1 MKFEEWKFLVK
12 ENLTIST
19 LKTMGEKIKKRIE
32 EDEKNDFIKLFV
44 VPDFETFERDNEP
57 LQQCILFTDK
67 NIRTFRFNYTT
78 KGQLYSIDFWKP
90 TSKVDP
96 DITMYASNANMDD
109 ILYLVPQIAKNPSKN
124 IDIDSIL
131 SKRAVLAESEKK
143 AEVRLEDSKPVKEV
157 PSTEVKKAE
166 KTLDDY
172 DFSDPGTIFEDLKT
186 YVSMVIRGQQPS
198 LLVTGSPG
206 VGKTFLISK
215 QLKEAGLESGKDYIQ
230 VKGRSTAAG
239 MFITL
244 WENNGKIIVFD
255 DCDSVFQSGDA
266 VNILKGAL
274 DSYST
279 REISWLVGRPLRTA
293 EGEQVPKSFEFT
305 GKIIFISNLPQ
316 KKIDDAIKSR
326 SFVLEVALTPLDMI
340 KKMRKDLPNVLPEVP
355 FFMRETALK
364 FIERISKKTSDLE
377 INMRTLIKAVKIV
390 DEVDDL
396 SVAERLIIQQ
406 CSYK

>member
-19 LKTMGEKIKKRIE
+19 LKTIGEKIKKRIE

-96 DITMYASNANMDD
+96 DITMYASNANMND

-131 SKRAVLAESEKK
+131 SKRGALAESEKTPK
-143 AEVRLEDSKPVKEV
+143 VRLEDSKPTKEILT
-157 PSTEVKKAE
+157 PEVKKAE

-172 DFSDPGTIFEDLKT
+172 DFSDPSTIFEDLKT
-186 YVSMVIRGQQPS
+186 YVNMVIRGQQPS

-215 QLKEAGLESGKDYIQ
+215 QLKDAGLESGKDFIH

-279 REISWLVGRPLRTA
+279 REISWLVGKPLRTA
-293 EGEQVPKSFEFT
+293 EGEKVPKSFEFT

-355 FFMRETALK
+355 LFMRETALK

>member
-19 LKTMGEKIKKRIE
+19 LKTMGDKIKKRIE

-78 KGQLYSIDFWKP
+78 KGQLYSVDFWKP

-131 SKRAVLAESEKK
+131 SKRGVLAESENPP
-143 AEVRLEDSKPVKEV
+143 EVRLENSKPAKEILT
-157 PSTEVKKAE
+157 PEVKKAE

-172 DFSDPGTIFEDLKT
+172 DFSDPSTIFEDLKT
-186 YVSMVIRGQQPS
+186 YVNMVIRGQQPS

-215 QLKEAGLESGKDYIQ
+215 QLKDAGLESGKDFIH

-274 DSYST
+274 DSYSA
-279 REISWLVGRPLRTA
+279 REISWLVGKPLRTA
-293 EGEQVPKSFEFT
+293 EGEKVPKSFEFT

-355 FFMRETALK
+355 LFMRETALK

>member
-1 MKFEEWKFLVK
+1 MTFEEWKFLVK

-19 LKTMGEKIKKRIE
+19 LKTMGDKIKKQIE
-32 EDEKNDFIKLFV
+32 ADEKNDFIKLFV
-44 VPDFETFERDNEP
+44 VPDFETFERENEP
-57 LQQCILFTDK
+57 LQQSILFTDK

-78 KGQLYSIDFWKP
+78 RGNLYSVDFWKP

-96 DITMYASNANMDD
+96 AITMYTVDADMNDV
-109 ILYLVPQIAKNPSKN
+109 LYLVPQIAKNPSKN
-124 IDIDSIL
+124 IDINSIL
-131 SKRAVLAESEKK
+131 SKKGELAEAEKK
-143 AEVRLEDSKPVKEV
+143 PDVRIEDSKPAKEI
-157 PSTEVKKAE
+157 PSPEVKKAE
-166 KTLDDY
+166 KELDDY
-172 DFSDPGTIFEDLKT
+172 EFSDPSTIFEDLKT
-186 YVSMVIRGQQPS
+186 YVNMVIRGQQPS

-206 VGKTFLISK
+206 VGKTFLITK
-215 QLKEAGLESGKDYIQ
+215 QLKDAGLESGKDYIH

-255 DCDSVFQSGDA
+255 DCDSIFSSGDA

-274 DSYST
+274 DSYSA
-279 REISWLVGRPLRTA
+279 REISWLVGKPLRTA
-293 EGEQVPKSFEFT
+293 EGEKVPKSFEFT

-340 KKMRKDLPNVLPEVP
+340 KKMRKDLPNVLPEIP
-355 FFMRETALK
+355 LFMRETALS
-364 FIERISKKTSDLE
+364 FIERISKKTEDLE
-377 INMRTLIKAVKIV
+377 LNMRTLIKAIKIV